1 MSDESGG
8 ANGRLPPGFT
18 EHRPWGHYVVLA
30 DEADHKVKRI
40 VVSPGKRLS
49 LQYHHQRA
57 EHWAVV
63 SGSGVVTRGD
73 DAIDVRGGSN
83 VEIPAGARHRIENT
97 GSEPLVFIEVQRGS
111 YFGEDDIVRLQDDFG
126 RVG

>member
-1 MSDESGG
+1 MNEKRPAAGE
-8 ANGRLPPGFT
+8 RLAPGFT

-30 DEADHKVKRI
+30 DEPDHKVKRI
-40 VVSPGKRLS
+40 VVAPGKRLS

-63 SGSGVVTRGD
+63 SGRGVVTRGD
-73 DAIDVRGGSN
+73 DTIPVHEGAN
-83 VEIPAGARHRIENT
+83 VEIPAGARHRVENT

-126 RVG
+126 RVS